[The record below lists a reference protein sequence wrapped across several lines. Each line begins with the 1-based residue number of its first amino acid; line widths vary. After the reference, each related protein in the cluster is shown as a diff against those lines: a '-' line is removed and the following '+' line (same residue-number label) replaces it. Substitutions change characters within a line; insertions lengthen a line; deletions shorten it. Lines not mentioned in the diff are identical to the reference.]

1 MEQYAYIRVSTKE
14 QHIDR
19 QIMALKP
26 YGISPKNIYCDY
38 QSGKDFERPE
48 YRKLIRKLKEGDLL
62 IVKSIDRLGRNY
74 NDILIQWQYITKE
87 IGADILVLDMELL
100 DTRRKSG
107 SLTGTLIADLVL
119 QIFAYVAQTEREFIR
134 QRQAE
139 GIAAAREKGTKLGRP
154 PMEMPDGFEE
164 VCRLCESGEMTTR
177 KAAEVLGV
185 SHGTFYRK
193 YRKYM
198 ERRCAEQKC
207 NCAVLNL
214 KQDQSKQKNRKE
226 VPESVHSAKI
236 SCRVKNIGL
245 IMMCLT
251 EEVCKVNCKSA
262 EEE

>member
-154 PMEMPDGFEE
+154 PKEMPDGFEE
-164 VCRLCESGEMTTR
+164 VCRLCESGELTTR

-193 YRKYM
+193 YRKM
-198 ERRCAEQKC
+198 RE
-207 NCAVLNL
+207 
-214 KQDQSKQKNRKE
+214 
-226 VPESVHSAKI
+226 KI
-236 SCRVKNIGL
+236 VS
-245 IMMCLT
+245 
-251 EEVCKVNCKSA
+251 
-262 EEE
+262 